1 MKITTKVRTK
11 KLKCLKCKKTTG
23 RVKFYLLPDA
33 EKVQP
38 YHASCMLALSTK
50 QK

>member
-1 MKITTKVRTK
+1 MKVIVKTK
-11 KLKCLKCKKTTG
+11 KLKCAKCKKKDG
-23 RVKFYLLPDA
+23 RVKFYLLPNA

-50 QK
+50 NKI